1 MVKLMKKIPAG
12 TILLPMLVSA
22 ILYTVAPTLFYTG
35 GMTQAL
41 FSGDIV
47 MPVLSLLCFS
57 SGLGID
63 VSDLPAILKKQ
74 GSLIIIKVAL
84 AIGLGVLFLNIF
96 GHKGFLGISS
106 LAFISIIST
115 TNPALYLSLT
125 EEYGSENDVKAYG
138 LMGMLGMPVLPMLV
152 FSLSNIQNMDWS
164 PIFTTLFPL
173 IVGIILGN
181 LDDDLRSLMSP
192 IIPALMPVLG
202 WGLGQSINLV
212 NSLSAGF
219 SGILLALIFYICLSP
234 TLLFERLVLKED
246 GVASMAMMSVPGSSL
261 SFPGIIAAAV
271 PAVSAYANEATAQM
285 TLALIIV
292 TIVTP
297 ILTQKIAQSGK

>member
-96 GHKGFLGISS
+96 GHEGFLGISS

-202 WGLGQSINLV
+202 WGLGQGINLV

-234 TLLFERLVLKED
+234 TLLFERLVLKEN
-246 GVASMAMMSVPGSSL
+246 GVASIAMMSVPGSSL
-261 SFPGIIAAAV
+261 SFPGIIAATV

-297 ILTQKIAQSGK
+297 ILTKKIAQSGK